1 MPYLHSSDAPTAGA
15 YKEQEVTELFETS
28 GFDSVFRQLAR
39 LRVVAKGDTATIPND
54 SVLDF
59 DLDNSVNEN
68 ELLPESYVNMAAKT
82 IALQERGHIVNV
94 TNTAKLREIPDILG
108 INESRLREHMKRDTE
123 GVIVTALKTAPIKY
137 VATSASAQSITT
149 DGTASGTCASGPNF
163 YHLRYLS
170 RYMQDD
176 LRIPFHQMLGDRYA
190 GVFRYGALASIKS
203 DSEYNEINRGLP
215 EAARRLKGIG
225 TIEDFAIMGNN
236 DPQMLSNSIGSGS
249 AFSEG
254 LLLGGDAVYLC
265 VQDDL
270 SVKYDLG
277 DHIGTDFGRFKYIAY
292 NGHMGAGLPSDSA
305 NAGKARVIHWT
316 SA

>member
-1 MPYLHSSDAPTAGA
+1 MPYFHGTDAPTAGA
-15 YKEQEVTELFETS
+15 YKEQEVAELFETS
-28 GFDSVFRQLAR
+28 GFDSIFRQIAR
-39 LRVVAKGDTATIPND
+39 LKVVNKGDTATIPND
-54 SVLDF
+54 SVLTFSLNNAVDE
-59 DLDNSVNEN
+59 DQ
-68 ELLPESYVNMAAKT
+68 LLSQSFVNMAAKT
-82 IALQERGHIVNV
+82 ISLTERGHKVSI

-108 INESRLREHMKRDTE
+108 INEKRIREHMKRDTE
-123 GVIVTALKTAPIKY
+123 GVIVTALKTAPVKY

-149 DGTASGTCASGPNF
+149 NGTASGTCASGPNF

-176 LRIPFHQMLGDRYA
+176 LRIPFHQMLGDRFA
-190 GVFRYGALASIKS
+190 GVFRYGALASIKD

-225 TIEDFAIMGNN
+225 TIEDFAIFGNN
-236 DPQMLSNSIGSGS
+236 DSAMLNNNIGSGS

-254 LLLGGDAVYLC
+254 LLCGGDAVWLC
-265 VQDDL
+265 VQDDM
-270 SVKYDLG
+270 SVYYDLSEG
-277 DHIGTDFGRFKYIAY
+277 ISTDFGRFKYIGY
-292 NGHMGAGLPSDSA
+292 HGHIGAGLPSDSA